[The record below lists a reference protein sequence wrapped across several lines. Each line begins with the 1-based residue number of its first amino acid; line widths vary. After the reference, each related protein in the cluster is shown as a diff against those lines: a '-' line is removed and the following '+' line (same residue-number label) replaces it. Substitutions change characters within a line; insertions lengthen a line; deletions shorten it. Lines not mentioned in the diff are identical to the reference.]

1 MTSPHISLLL
11 IDLMG
16 EATKKLYGT
25 LADAGF
31 DTLRRLGPL

>member
-1 MTSPHISLLL
+1 
-11 IDLMG
+11 MG